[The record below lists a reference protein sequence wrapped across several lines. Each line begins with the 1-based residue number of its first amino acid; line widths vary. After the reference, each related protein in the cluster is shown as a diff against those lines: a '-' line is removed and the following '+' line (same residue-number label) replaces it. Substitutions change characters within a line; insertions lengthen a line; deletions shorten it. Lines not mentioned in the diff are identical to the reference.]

1 VKQEKAMNTNYAR
14 ISRNDDEPVDD
25 EADWIA
31 ERAAELAQTEAI
43 RKEADE
49 WLDGTFDGE
58 HYSEVERALADLHE
72 VEPSDLL
79 GSSVLERLYR
89 LAKVHGEA
97 RKAKALELANDKAQR
112 EWDDRQTGPEEVE

>member
-1 VKQEKAMNTNYAR
+1 MEPNYAR
-14 ISRNDDEPVDD
+14 IARNDDEPVDD

-31 ERAAELAQTEAI
+31 ERAAELAQTDEI
-43 RKEADE
+43 LRKADD

-58 HYSEVERALADLHE
+58 HYSEVERTLADLHE
-72 VEPSDLL
+72 VEPSALL

-97 RKAKALELANDKAQR
+97 RKAKALELAEHKAWC
-112 EWDDRQTGPEEVE
+112 EWTDRQTGPEDLE

>member
-1 VKQEKAMNTNYAR
+1 MATKYDTWLTDVPYDAEG
-14 ISRNDDEPVDD
+14 E
-25 EADWIA
+25 WIA

-49 WLDGTFDGE
+49 WLDGTFEGE
-58 HYSEVERALADLHE
+58 HYSEVERALADLHD
-72 VEPSDLL
+72 VDPWDLR

-97 RKAKALELANDKAQR
+97 RKAKALGLATEKAQR
-112 EWDDRQTGPEEVE
+112 EWDNRQTGPEDLE

>member
-1 VKQEKAMNTNYAR
+1 MEPNYTR
-14 ISRNDDEPVDD
+14 IARNDDEPVDD
-25 EADWIA
+25 EGEWVA
-31 ERAAELAQTEAI
+31 ERAAELAQTESI

-49 WLDGTFDGE
+49 WLDGTFDGD

-72 VEPSDLL
+72 VEPSNLL

-97 RKAKALELANDKAQR
+97 RKAKALELATDKARR
-112 EWDDRQTGPEEVE
+112 EWDNRQTGPEDVE

>member
-1 VKQEKAMNTNYAR
+1 MATRYDEWKTT
-14 ISRNDDEPVDD
+14 EPVDD

-58 HYSEVERALADLHE
+58 HYTALEIAMADLHE
-72 VEPSDLL
+72 VEPSNLL

-97 RKAKALELANDKAQR
+97 RKAKALELAEHKAWC
-112 EWDDRQTGPEEVE
+112 EWTDRHTGPEDVE